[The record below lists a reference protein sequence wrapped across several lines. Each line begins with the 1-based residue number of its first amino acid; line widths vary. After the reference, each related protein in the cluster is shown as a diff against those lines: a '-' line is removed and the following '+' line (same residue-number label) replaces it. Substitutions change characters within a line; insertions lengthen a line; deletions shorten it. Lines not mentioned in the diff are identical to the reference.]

1 MDLDAFIFFATVVET
16 GSFASAARKLG
27 MDRSNVSRRIRKL
40 ELDVGA
46 ELIRRTTRQMKLT
59 ELGEA
64 FYERCAVISAEVDNA
79 QRVVQSLNATVRG
92 PLHVACHPVMG
103 RTLLAGMFSEFC
115 LKYPDV
121 SMQVTL
127 NGNVEDLVGMGIDV
141 ALRIINEPGPSYVA
155 RKLADIRWVIC
166 ASPAYLDRC
175 GAPADP
181 QALTRHAWCGVRQRV
196 SLEFVRAEQHRRVV
210 LFARMQCA
218 DYDFLK
224 TTLLAGVGVGM
235 VPAYGVREELAAG
248 RLRTV
253 LSDFRLAPSPGNSL
267 FAMTAAT
274 RYTPPQ
280 IRAFLDSLKQ
290 GFATDPLGPQAGE
303 AVRPAQP
310 AST

>member
-79 QRVVQSLNATVRG
+79 QRVVQSLNTTVRG

-103 RTLLAGMFSEFC
+103 RTLLAGMFSGFC

-127 NGNVEDLVGMGIDV
+127 NGNVEDLVGLGIDV
-141 ALRIINEPGPSYVA
+141 ALRITNEPGPSYVA

-166 ASPAYLDRC
+166 ASPGYLRRW
-175 GAPADP
+175 GAPPEP
-181 QALTRHAWCGVRQRV
+181 QALTRHAWCGVRHRMGM
-196 SLEFVRAEQHRRVV
+196 EFVRAEQHRRVV
-210 LFARMQCA
+210 LFSRMQCA

-224 TTLLAGVGVGM
+224 TSLLAGVGVGM
-235 VPAYGVREELAAG
+235 LPAYGVRAELAAG
-248 RLRTV
+248 TLRTV
-253 LSDFRLAPSPGNSL
+253 LDDFQLAPSPGNSL
-267 FAMTAAT
+267 FAITAAT

-280 IRAFLDSLKQ
+280 TRAFLEELKLA
-290 GFATDPLGPQAGE
+290 FAADPLGIQTGTAL
-303 AVRPAQP
+303 RPAQP
-310 AST
+310 VST